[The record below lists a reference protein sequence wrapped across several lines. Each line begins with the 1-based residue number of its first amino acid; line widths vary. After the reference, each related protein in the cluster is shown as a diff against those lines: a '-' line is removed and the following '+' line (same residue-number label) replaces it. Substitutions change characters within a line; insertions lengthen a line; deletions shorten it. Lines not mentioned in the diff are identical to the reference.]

1 MREIKLQ
8 NIDICRQ
15 MLVLVKD
22 LYFNSFPPEER
33 RSWESVKQLLQA
45 DSTAYDLKVV
55 LLNDKFAGFI
65 TSWIFGD
72 FCYVEHFAVD
82 SQLCGNGIGAEAI
95 RHFVA
100 QCSCPVVLEVELP
113 QEGEMARRRIDFYK
127 RNGFVEH
134 RDFKYIQPPYDKGLS
149 SVPLMLM
156 TANAPH
162 DISLQHVSKCLHRD
176 VYGVKD

>member
-8 NIDICRQ
+8 NIDICQQ

-72 FCYVEHFAVD
+72 FCSDTKVTR
-82 SQLCGNGIGAEAI
+82 S
-95 RHFVA
+95 
-100 QCSCPVVLEVELP
+100 
-113 QEGEMARRRIDFYK
+113 GE
-127 RNGFVEH
+127 RNTPKNQRKE
-134 RDFKYIQPPYDKGLS
+134 K
-149 SVPLMLM
+149 
-156 TANAPH
+156 TT
-162 DISLQHVSKCLHRD
+162 
-176 VYGVKD
+176 